1 MKKASGFK
9 MKNPSVAKLAKAAG
23 SPMKQKL
30 DVTPKPNKGKKSF
43 DQAYQDR
50 DMKLYGGLNKADYIK
65 EAKRQKA
72 VKESKVLKKGGT
84 YDVPKKPMVSESGG
98 AKTSVGTTEVKKTTP
113 KKTDAKKT
121 TNTEVKPKTKKQQ
134 RQEKR
139 ANKNKEIKAK
149 QAQRTAK
156 LKKFLRGFGPKK
168 NK

>member
-1 MKKASGFK
+1 
-9 MKNPSVAKLAKAAG
+9 MKNPSIAKLAKAAG
-23 SPMKQKL
+23 SPMKQKF
-30 DVTPKPNKGKKSF
+30 DVKKIVPQPNQGKKSF

-72 VKESKVLKKGGT
+72 VKESGVSKKGGT
-84 YDVPKKPMVSESGG
+84 YDVPKKPMVSESAG

-121 TNTEVKPKTKKQQ
+121 TNTEVKPKTKKQL

-139 ANKNKEIKAK
+139 AEKNKKIQAK

-156 LKKFLRGFGPKK
+156 LKKFLKGFGPKK